1 MNYNISEDMKIV
13 RELLKIT
20 QEELVYTIGVE
31 TLTIKRIENG
41 ITKTCINSMTRRIMF
56 LSIIIGWFGHIS
68 HIIRFIIRT
77 LIFLILDYHS

>member
-56 LSIIIGWFGHIS
+56 LSIIIG
-68 HIIRFIIRT
+68 
-77 LIFLILDYHS
+77 

>member
-1 MNYNISEDMKIV
+1 MNYNISEDMRIV
-13 RELLKIT
+13 RKLLKIT

-41 ITKTCINSMTRRIMF
+41 ITKTYINSMPRRIMF

-68 HIIRFIIRT
+68 QIIRLIIRT

>member
-31 TLTIKRIENG
+31 TLTIKRIEND
-41 ITKTCINSMTRRIMF
+41 ITKTYINSMTRMIMF
-56 LSIIIGWFGHIS
+56 LSKIIKVIWAY
-68 HIIRFIIRT
+68 IIR
-77 LIFLILDYHS
+77 LL

>member
-41 ITKTCINSMTRRIMF
+41 ITKTYINSMTRMIMF
-56 LSIIIGWFGHIS
+56 LSKIIKVIWTY
-68 HIIRFIIRT
+68 IIR
-77 LIFLILDYHS
+77 LL